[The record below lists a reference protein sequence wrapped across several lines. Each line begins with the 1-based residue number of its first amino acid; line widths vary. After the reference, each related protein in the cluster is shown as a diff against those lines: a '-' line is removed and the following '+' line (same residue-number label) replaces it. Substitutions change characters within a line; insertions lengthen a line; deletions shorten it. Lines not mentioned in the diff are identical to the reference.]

1 MTAPVRPAGSKALQN
16 TKWAFVPT
24 IAATTLI
31 PTVAETAA
39 GGALDISCYIYS
51 SSDKPTQN
59 VNRVTAPQR
68 VCDGALYE
76 RLGTV
81 TYAGG
86 VLHVA
91 WDPQGATGSAGKAA
105 WAKLAGGTTGFL
117 VRRSGK
123 GYATDFVIG
132 DFIDS
137 IPIELA
143 QPFPDTE
150 GDGDAA
156 ENSFDSAY
164 GITGPPTWNQAI
176 IA

>member
-31 PTVAETAA
+31 PTATEANAAA
-39 GGALDISCYIYS
+39 GLEISCYIYS
-51 SSDKPTQN
+51 SSDRPTQN
-59 VNRVTAPQR
+59 VSRGAAPAR
-68 VCDGALYE
+68 VCDGAQYE

-91 WDPQGATGSAGKAA
+91 WDPQGAVGSAGKAA
-105 WAKLAGGTTGFL
+105 WAKLAGATTGFL

-123 GYATDFVIG
+123 GYSPDFAIADFV
-132 DFIDS
+132 DVVPVEF
-137 IPIELA
+137 A
-143 QPFPDTE
+143 QPFPTTE
-150 GDGDAA
+150 GDGDFA

-164 GITGPPTWNQAI
+164 GITGPPAWNVAI
-176 IA
+176 AS

>member
-16 TKWAFVPT
+16 TKWAYVPT

-31 PTVAETAA
+31 PTTTELAA
-39 GGALDISCYIYS
+39 GGSLDISCYLYD
-51 SSDKPTQN
+51 SSDKPSQN
-59 VNRVTAPQR
+59 VSRAAAPQR

-81 TYAGG
+81 TYSGG
-86 VLHVA
+86 TLHVS
-91 WDPQGATGSAGKAA
+91 WDPQGAGGSTGKAA
-105 WAKLAGGTTGFL
+105 WAKLAGGTVGFL

-123 GYATDFVIG
+123 SYLTDFAIG
-132 DFIDS
+132 DFVDVF
-137 IPIELA
+137 PIELQ

-150 GDGDAA
+150 GSDDQA

-164 GITGPPTWNQAI
+164 GITGPPAFNVAI
-176 IA
+176 TA